1 MYSLFPLFDID
12 LHRDLS
18 TDFRKKVVICWS
30 TLAGIVSAGN
40 WTLVAK
46 FRPHTVDHYTTD
58 THLYSIF
65 MIFSSF
71 FFYSLVAM
79 FLRFGSAVLE
89 DNFVM
94 DVTTRYHNYI
104 FSNFYLLSKS
114 VECYLRTSFFSLF
127 VHVINWGLN
136 LGLVLKITT
145 LFKSQKVP
153 F

>member
-1 MYSLFPLFDID
+1 MVNIGRNYRNCQRWELNPYRQIHTPHCWPLYHLCSYILYVYDIFFI
-12 LHRDLS
+12 S
-18 TDFRKKVVICWS
+18 
-30 TLAGIVSAGN
+30 
-40 WTLVAK
+40 
-46 FRPHTVDHYTTD
+46 
-58 THLYSIF
+58 
-65 MIFSSF
+65 

-127 VHVINWGLN
+127 VHVINRGLN